1 VNFQKFATTS
11 NAQATAKIRHLGDVL
26 GHTSC
31 LQLLQS
37 RAYPTKI
44 DFSGARKEVSK
55 KTVDQKE
62 MVLYTANRSLRS
74 WRAKRLLA
82 RRGYH
87 FEVICITNDGLRTR
101 LKRIRS
107 SDYRGTVPYLFVDHR
122 PVGGLGDIRGLDG
135 SGTLELLVRGEV

>member
-1 VNFQKFATTS
+1 M
-11 NAQATAKIRHLGDVL
+11 
-26 GHTSC
+26 
-31 LQLLQS
+31 
-37 RAYPTKI
+37 
-44 DFSGARKEVSK
+44 SK
-55 KTVDQKE
+55 KTVDQRE

-87 FEVICITNDGLRTR
+87 FEVICITNDGLRAR
-101 LKRIRS
+101 LKQLRYS

-122 PVGGLGDIRGLDG
+122 PVGGFGDIKALDG